1 MKGFVLFVAASIMLA
16 GNLSAGEKCNKPRRA
31 VTLRCVTPCD
41 IVLGVGCYTLDVG
54 KRVVKGTGQ
63 ILTAPFKANLCL
75 PKPRV
80 FKWRPGFWTPGR
92 LYRVPEA
99 PVKDEGLQIELKE
112 IRHRDYYHPLYHP
125 PRDDNMVVLYSKR
138 F

>member
-1 MKGFVLFVAASIMLA
+1 MKGLILSVAVLLFA
-16 GNLSAGEKCNKPRRA
+16 GNLSAAEKCDKPRRE
-31 VTLRCVTPCD
+31 VTLRCVSPCD

-63 ILTAPFKANLCL
+63 ILTAPFRANLCL

-80 FKWRPGFWTPGR
+80 FKWRPGFWTPGKV
-92 LYRVPEA
+92 YRVPEA
-99 PVKDEGLQIELKE
+99 PVEDTDLEIEMKE
-112 IRHRDYYHPLYHP
+112 IKYQRHYHPLYYT
-125 PRDDNMVVLYSKR
+125 PRPSNFVVLYSKS

>member
-1 MKGFVLFVAASIMLA
+1 MKGLILSVAVLLFA
-16 GNLSAGEKCNKPRRA
+16 GSLSAAEKCDKPRRE
-31 VTLRCVTPCD
+31 VTLRCVSPCD

-63 ILTAPFKANLCL
+63 ILTAPFRANLCL

-80 FKWRPGFWTPGR
+80 FKWRPGFWTPGKV
-92 LYRVPEA
+92 YRVPEA
-99 PVKDEGLQIELKE
+99 PVEDTDLEIEMKE
-112 IRHRDYYHPLYHP
+112 IKYQRHYHPLYYTP
-125 PRDDNMVVLYSKR
+125 QPSNFVVLYSKS

>member
-1 MKGFVLFVAASIMLA
+1 MKGLILSVAVL
-16 GNLSAGEKCNKPRRA
+16 LSAAEKCDKPRREF
-31 VTLRCVTPCD
+31 TLRCVSPCD

-63 ILTAPFKANLCL
+63 ILTAPFRANLCL

-80 FKWRPGFWTPGR
+80 FKWRPGFWTPGKV
-92 LYRVPEA
+92 YRVPEA
-99 PVKDEGLQIELKE
+99 PVEDTDLEIEMKE
-112 IRHRDYYHPLYHP
+112 IKYQRHYHPLYYTP
-125 PRDDNMVVLYSKR
+125 QPSNFVVLYSKS

>member
-1 MKGFVLFVAASIMLA
+1 MKGLILSVAVLLFA
-16 GNLSAGEKCNKPRRA
+16 GNLSAAEKCDKPRRE
-31 VTLRCVTPCD
+31 VTLRCVSPCD

-63 ILTAPFKANLCL
+63 ILTAPFRANLCL

-80 FKWRPGFWTPGR
+80 FKWRPGFWTPGKV
-92 LYRVPEA
+92 YRVPEA
-99 PVKDEGLQIELKE
+99 PVEDTDLEIEMKE
-112 IRHRDYYHPLYHP
+112 IKYQLHYHPLYYTP
-125 PRDDNMVVLYSKR
+125 QPSNFVVLYSKS